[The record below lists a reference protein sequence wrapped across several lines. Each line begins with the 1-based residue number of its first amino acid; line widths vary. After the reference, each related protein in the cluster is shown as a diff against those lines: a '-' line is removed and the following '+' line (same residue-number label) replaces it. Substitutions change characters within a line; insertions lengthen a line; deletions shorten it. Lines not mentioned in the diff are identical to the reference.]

1 MLTYLVGETHQ
12 GLIHATDDDVL
23 LPPEQS
29 HRLTVQLAQHLGS
42 WPTTLQQAEGSDCKI
57 VLLEAYL
64 VSTNTYSA

>member
-1 MLTYLVGETHQ
+1 MLTYLIGETHQ

-42 WPTTLQQAEGSDCKI
+42 WPTTLQQAEGSVPGLRALSVDCG
-57 VLLEAYL
+57 LLR
-64 VSTNTYSA
+64 TCM